1 MKAILEF
8 NLDDHDD
15 RLAHMRCVK
24 ALDMSL
30 ALWEIKYNL
39 KRKLE
44 NSFLDEEKD
53 DMYFKALDT
62 IFDKICDEINDR
74 GINLDDL
81 VV

>member
-1 MKAILEF
+1 MKATLEF

-44 NSFLDEEKD
+44 NPCLGQEQDEI
-53 DMYFKALDT
+53 YFKALDT
-62 IFDKICDEINDR
+62 IFDKICDEMNDR